1 MDNEKSFN
9 NKLLR
14 QRFVKDYNLPI
25 NIYLNPYF
33 DYYRKLYDFFPN
45 DVWENLLKKIETE
58 FDGNVELWLNYCAGV
73 RDSAIIKTMETEEYK
88 KFNSCDSKIWDLPK
102 EVPLIGEHS
111 VFNEEN
117 HGRYFVSIDLK
128 KANFQALKYVGVIND
143 ETYADFVH
151 RHGGDEYIANSK
163 YLRQVIFGKMNP
175 GRTVKVE
182 KYIMGRIYMFVHEI
196 FEDNGYEFF
205 SLNSDEIIFRGKE
218 NEWKTFNEDKC
229 KRVERY
235 IHDMLDIDARVE
247 HYWVERLDI
256 INSNGN
262 KVDAYVRHLH
272 NGEPTLKKVST
283 TFYPQIY
290 KLWKGMKIEPIDL
303 GFFFDD
309 QIATFNDQL
318 RFRDGD
324 K

>member
-1 MDNEKSFN
+1 MDNEKLS
-9 NKLLR
+9 NKRLLR

-25 NIYLNPYF
+25 NIFGGPYF

-45 DVWENLLKKIETE
+45 DVWESLLNKIETE
-58 FDGNVELWLNYCAGV
+58 YDGNVELWLDYCAGV
-73 RDSAIIKTMETEEYK
+73 RDSAIINTMETEEYK
-88 KFNSCDSKIWDLPK
+88 RFNSCDSKIWDLPK

-143 ETYADFVH
+143 ETYADFVR
-151 RHGGDEYIANSK
+151 RHGGDDYIANSK

-182 KYIMGRIYMFVHEI
+182 KYIMGRIYVNLHEM

-218 NEWKTFNEDKC
+218 GKWKTFDENKC
-229 KRVERY
+229 KRIEAF
-235 IHDMLDIDARVE
+235 IHDVLGVDARVE

-256 INSNGN
+256 VNNNGN

-272 NGEPTLKKVST
+272 NGESTLKKVST
-283 TFYPQIY
+283 TFYPQVY

-303 GFFFDD
+303 GFFFED
-309 QIATFNDQL
+309 QTATFDYPLIL
-318 RFRDGD
+318 RNGD

>member
-25 NIYLNPYF
+25 NIYRNPYF

-58 FDGNVELWLNYCAGV
+58 YDGNVELWLNYCAEV
-73 RDSAIIKTMETEEYK
+73 RDSAILNTMDTEEYK
-88 KFNSCDSKIWDLPK
+88 KFNTCDAKIWDLSSD
-102 EVPLIGEHS
+102 VPLIGEHS

-128 KANFQALKYVGVIND
+128 KANFQALKYVGVLND
-143 ETYADFVH
+143 ETYADFIY

-182 KYIMGRIYMFVHEI
+182 KYLMGKIYMLVHEV
-196 FEDNGYEFF
+196 FENNGYEFF

-218 NEWKTFNEDKC
+218 TEWKTFDESKC
-229 KRVERY
+229 KHIENC
-235 IHDMLDIDARVE
+235 IHDILSIDARVE

-256 INSNGN
+256 VNNNGN
-262 KVDAYVRHLH
+262 KADAYVRHLH

-283 TFYPQIY
+283 TFYPQVY

-303 GFFFDD
+303 GFFFED
-309 QIATFNDQL
+309 QTATFDYPLIL
-318 RFRDGD
+318 RNGD